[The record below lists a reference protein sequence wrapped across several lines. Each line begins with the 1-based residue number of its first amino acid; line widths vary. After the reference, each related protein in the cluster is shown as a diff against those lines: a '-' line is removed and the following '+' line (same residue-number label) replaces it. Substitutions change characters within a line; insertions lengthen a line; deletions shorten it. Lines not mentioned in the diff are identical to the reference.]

1 MSSSE
6 VPDINLTF
14 ARSLTSTFSQKLRLI
29 WNGMKQNDSSSQY
42 SWKRRLR
49 WQGGRQ
55 KAPISTLS
63 DKEIGG
69 YTLRASPASSPASHT
84 TYASER
90 RCVYCNGCNF
100 WHETLIYSLLSLY
113 FIHFSRTPNEES
125 PFTYWNISIKLL
137 AAMVIFGIG
146 WIVGFV
152 VRWGVHHYYIDP
164 KGHCITPRLY
174 R

>member
-6 VPDINLTF
+6 VPDINLTY
-14 ARSLTSTFSQKLRLI
+14 ARSLSSTFSQKLRLI
-29 WNGMKQNDSSSQY
+29 WNGTKQNDSSSQY

-69 YTLRASPASSPASHT
+69 YTLRASPTSSPASHT

-90 RCVYCNGCNF
+90 RCVHYHGCNF
-100 WHETLIYSLLSLY
+100 WHQILIFIYSS
-113 FIHFSRTPNEES
+113 
-125 PFTYWNISIKLL
+125 
-137 AAMVIFGIG
+137 
-146 WIVGFV
+146 
-152 VRWGVHHYYIDP
+152 
-164 KGHCITPRLY
+164 HCIQLISVELRMKKVPLLIGISLSNY
-174 R
+174 WQLW